1 MGSILIHRY
10 STLSFMTKTNPSLA
24 SLQPT
29 TADEPMATKRVTV
42 NALEAYM
49 EKPVK
54 VLDHG
59 FVRLVDYMG
68 SDASIVQAA
77 RVSYGKGTKKTSE
90 DKGLIFYLMRHRHT
104 TPFEM
109 CEIKFHI
116 KMPIFVA
123 RQWVRHR
130 TANINE
136 YSARY
141 SILSKE
147 FYMPEPH
154 HMAAQSLS
162 NNQGRAEKALPPKD
176 VEALLSLLRRD
187 SLQCYDTYMAHMNMS
202 EDGGVLDHQKEGL
215 SRELARMNLT
225 LNYYT
230 EMYWKVDL
238 HNLFHFLSLR
248 ADPHAQWEI
257 QAFANVMLDM
267 CEAWVPMAT
276 EAFREYRKEGA
287 SFSKSSL
294 AVIKKLIRGEEVK
307 REDTNLSKREW
318 GEMMQKLELEDWQRK
333 AG

>member
-1 MGSILIHRY
+1 MA
-10 STLSFMTKTNPSLA
+10 KSLFA
-24 SLQPT
+24 EHAQENITSSESEKDALHT
-29 TADEPMATKRVTV
+29 TKRMTV
-42 NALEAYM
+42 NGLEAFM
-49 EKPVK
+49 EKPIK

-77 RVSYGKGTKKTSE
+77 RVSYGKGTKKLSE
-90 DKGLIFYLMRHRHT
+90 DRGLIFYLMRHRHT

-147 FYMPEPH
+147 FYIPEPQ
-154 HMAAQSLS
+154 HMAPQSLS
-162 NNQGRAEKALPPKD
+162 NNQGREERTLPREHVD
-176 VEALLSLLRRD
+176 SLLSLLRRD
-187 SLQCYDTYMAHMNMS
+187 SLQCYDTYMAHMNIS
-202 EDGGVLDHQKEGL
+202 EDGVIQDPSKEGL

-257 QAFANVMLDM
+257 QAFANVMLEICD
-267 CEAWVPMAT
+267 AWVPLAS

-287 SFSKSSL
+287 ALSKTAL
-294 AVIKKLIRGEEVK
+294 WVVKKLIRGERVT
-307 REDTNLSKREW
+307 RSDTKLSRREW
-318 GEMMQKLELEDWQRK
+318 NELMQTLGLPIQDV
-333 AG
+333 A